1 MKRKLYMIR
10 HGRTV
15 ANDRNLYYG
24 ATDLEVSPEGRAQ
37 LKLLRR
43 ERTYPD
49 ISGCTVYT
57 SGMKRTQETLEV
69 LYPGVTAVPEL
80 MVSEM
85 NFGKFEMRS
94 YEEMKSDPEY
104 IAWITGDYLKNV
116 CPEGESPEEHSR
128 RAVEGFRKILSET
141 QGDVM
146 VIAHNGSM
154 TAFMQYLF
162 PDEGENRWY
171 WNSGNGEGF
180 CVEFDGGRPS
190 WYKRIPE

>member
-37 LKLLRR
+37 LELLRR

-69 LYPGVTAVPEL
+69 LYPGVTAVPEP

-128 RAVEGFRKILSET
+128 RAVEGFKKILSET

-171 WNSGNGEGF
+171 WNRYPLCCWAF
-180 CVEFDGGRPS
+180 CLMSVSLQPIFL
-190 WYKRIPE
+190 KQK